1 MTKAATMNVAFR
13 ADASLD
19 IGIGHVMR
27 CLTLADALRE
37 HGANCHFICREHPGH
52 QLDQIRQ
59 RGFSV
64 HVLSCCQTDERPK
77 DRTSASQP
85 AHSHWLGSD
94 WQTDARQTDDILAEL
109 QPDWLVVDHYALDT
123 RWEEAL
129 KGHYKKLLVIDD
141 LADRPHACDLLLD
154 QNLGREATDY
164 AALVPGHCTVLAGP
178 HYALLRPEF
187 AALREYSL
195 RRREVPALKR
205 ILITMGG
212 VDQPN
217 ATGKVLEAL
226 KVCPLPHDCRITVV
240 MGAQAPW
247 LAQVHALAAT
257 LPWPTEVRVDI
268 SDMAQ
273 VMADSDL
280 AIGAAGS
287 TSWER
292 CCLGLPTLLFV
303 LAENQRDAARFLEE
317 QQAVV
322 TQHLGDGLPKRL
334 IDQINLVVDA
344 PDIMQRMV
352 KRAAAITDGLGCER
366 ILAHLIGNPS
376 P

>member
-1 MTKAATMNVAFR
+1 MTKNPAMNVAFR

-27 CLTLADALRE
+27 CLTLADALRA

-52 QLDQIRQ
+52 LLDQIRQ

-64 HVLSCCQTDERPK
+64 HALSCCQTDERPK
-77 DRTSASQP
+77 NETGALQP
-85 AHSHWLGSD
+85 ARAHWLGSD
-94 WQTDARQTDDILAEL
+94 WQTDVRQTGAILAEL

-123 RWEEAL
+123 RWEQAM

-141 LADRPHACDLLLD
+141 LADRHHICDVLLD
-154 QNLGREATDY
+154 QNLGREAKDY
-164 AALVPGHCTVLAGP
+164 AALVPDHCMVLAGP
-178 HYALLRPEF
+178 QYALLRPEF

-195 RRREVPALKR
+195 RRREVPALKQ

-217 ATGKVLEAL
+217 ATGKVIEAL
-226 KVCPLPHDCRITVV
+226 RACPLPLDCRITVV

-247 LAQVHALAAT
+247 LEQVHALAAT

-292 CCLGLPTLLFV
+292 CCLGLPTLLVV
-303 LAENQRDAARFLEE
+303 LAENQWAGARALQTQGAALLLGGSPVIHQQLTATLSPLLSGKPLAEISLAAR
-317 QQAVV
+317 AV
-322 TQHLGDGLPKRL
+322 
-334 IDQINLVVDA
+334 
-344 PDIMQRMV
+344 
-352 KRAAAITDGLGCER
+352 TDGQGACLVIQHMECQ
-366 ILAHLIGNPS
+366 S
-376 P
+376 